1 MVELGLEFVED
12 VYDDDERERL
22 KKIFEKMV
30 DKGGKKEYKE
40 IVDEMKELVIEEYVE
55 NRIIRKIVKEIER

>member
-1 MVELGLEFVED
+1 MELGLEFVED
-12 VYDDDERERL
+12 VYNEDERKRL

-40 IVDEMKELVIEEYVE
+40 IVERLKGLVVEEYVE
-55 NRIIRKIVKEIER
+55 NRIIKKIVKEIER